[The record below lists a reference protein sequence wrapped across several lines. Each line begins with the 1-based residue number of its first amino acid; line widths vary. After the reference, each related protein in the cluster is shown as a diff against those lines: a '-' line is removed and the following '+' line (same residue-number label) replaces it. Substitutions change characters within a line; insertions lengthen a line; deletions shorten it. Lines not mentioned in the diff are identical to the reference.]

1 VLYALRYPFSFG
13 VLVVTFVLAMVVR
26 GGVQRL
32 ISGRR
37 QPAWVR
43 ANTKRRRSTWLKPYV
58 DPYGFLAVLLGGVGW
73 GIAVETGD
81 PRSRSRGRKLLQLI
95 AGPLVL
101 AGVGLGLLAIFHAV
115 VAVGGSKASPPSL
128 LAVVSGSAYTKPP
141 VLIESAGHLSVSQP
155 HIHYL
160 LPFGQVA
167 LFLAGVEFVALAVLA
182 IMPIPPLDGGKLL
195 LLLVPRKGFWQKV
208 RYRLDEENW
217 GVLILLVLALPI
229 LFRRLAVVAALGH
242 LVDPLVRSV
251 T

>member
-1 VLYALRYPFSFG
+1 MLYALRYPFSFG

-26 GGVQRL
+26 GSLQRL

-58 DPYGFLAVLLGGVGW
+58 DPYGFIAVLLGGIGW
-73 GIAVETGD
+73 GIAVETSD
-81 PRSRSRGRKLLQLI
+81 PRSRSRGRQVLQLI

-101 AGVGLGLLAIFHAV
+101 TGLGIGMLAIFRAV
-115 VAVGGSKASPPSL
+115 SGVAGGWPSL
-128 LAVVSGSAYTKPP
+128 GSVVSGSAFTQPP
-141 VLIESAGHLSVSQP
+141 VATIDSVGHVSVSQP

-167 LFLAGVEFVALAVLA
+167 LFLAGVELVALGVIA

-195 LLLVPRKGFWQKV
+195 FLLVPRKGFWQKA

-217 GVLILLVLALPI
+217 GVLLLLILALPI
-229 LFRRLAVVAALGH
+229 LFRRLALVAALAH
-242 LVDPLVRSV
+242 IVDPLVRSV
-251 T
+251 S

>member
-1 VLYALRYPFSFG
+1 
-13 VLVVTFVLAMVVR
+13 
-26 GGVQRL
+26 L

-58 DPYGFLAVLLGGVGW
+58 DPYGFIAALLGGVGW

-81 PRSRSRGRKLLQLI
+81 PRSRSRGRQLLQLI

-101 AGVGLGLLAIFHAV
+101 TGLGIGMLAIFRAV
-115 VAVGGSKASPPSL
+115 SGVVGPWPSL
-128 LAVVSGSAYTKPP
+128 RSVVLGFAFTKPP
-141 VLIESAGHLSVSQP
+141 TLIAGHLSVSQP
-155 HIHYL
+155 HIHYV

-167 LFLAGVEFVALAVLA
+167 LFLAGVEFVALGVLA

-195 LLLVPRKGFWQKV
+195 FLLLPRKGGWQKA
-208 RYRLDEENW
+208 RYRLVEENW

-229 LFRRLAVVAALGH
+229 LFRRLALVAALAH
-242 LVDPLVRSV
+242 IVDPLVRLVS
-251 T
+251 

>member
-1 VLYALRYPFSFG
+1 MLYALRYPFSFG

-43 ANTKRRRSTWLKPYV
+43 ANTKRRRSTWLKPYL
-58 DPYGFLAVLLGGVGW
+58 DPYGFIAVLLGGIGW

-81 PRSRSRGRKLLQLI
+81 PRSRSRGRQLLQLI

-101 AGVGLGLLAIFHAV
+101 TGLGIGMLAIFRA
-115 VAVGGSKASPPSL
+115 
-128 LAVVSGSAYTKPP
+128 VSGIAGPQRSLFAVMTGSAWARTN
-141 VLIESAGHLSVSQP
+141 A
-155 HIHYL
+155 HYA

-167 LFLAGVEFVALAVLA
+167 LFLAGVEFVALGIVA

-195 LLLVPRKGFWQKV
+195 FLLVPRKGFWQKA

-217 GVLILLVLALPI
+217 GVLLLLILALPI
-229 LFRRLAVVAALGH
+229 LFRRLALVAALAH
-242 LVDPLVRSV
+242 IVDPLVRSV
-251 T
+251 S

>member
-1 VLYALRYPFSFG
+1 MLYALRYPFSFG

-26 GGVQRL
+26 GVVQRL

-43 ANTKRRRSTWLKPYV
+43 ANTKRRRTTWLKPYV
-58 DPYGFLAVLLGGVGW
+58 DPYGFIAALLGGVGW

-81 PRSRSRGRKLLQLI
+81 PRSRSRGRQLLQLI

-101 AGVGLGLLAIFHAV
+101 TGLGMGMLAIFRAASGV
-115 VAVGGSKASPPSL
+115 VGPWPSL
-128 LAVVSGSAYTKPP
+128 RLVVSGFAFTKQPR
-141 VLIESAGHLSVSQP
+141 LIAGHLAVSQP
-155 HIHYL
+155 HIHYV

-167 LFLAGVEFVALAVLA
+167 LFLAGVEFVALGVLA

-195 LLLVPRKGFWQKV
+195 FLLLPRKGGWQKA
-208 RYRLDEENW
+208 RYRLVEENW

-229 LFRRLAVVAALGH
+229 LFRRLALVAALAH
-242 LVDPLVRSV
+242 IVDPLVRLVS
-251 T
+251 

>member
-26 GGVQRL
+26 GVVQRL

-43 ANTKRRRSTWLKPYV
+43 ANTKRRRTTWLKPYV
-58 DPYGFLAVLLGGVGW
+58 DPYGFIAALLGGVGW

-81 PRSRSRGRKLLQLI
+81 PRSRSRGRQLLQLI

-101 AGVGLGLLAIFHAV
+101 TGLGMGMLAIFRAASGV
-115 VAVGGSKASPPSL
+115 VGPWPSL
-128 LAVVSGSAYTKPP
+128 RLVVSGFAFTKQPR
-141 VLIESAGHLSVSQP
+141 LIAGHLAVSQP
-155 HIHYL
+155 HIHYV

-167 LFLAGVEFVALAVLA
+167 LFLAGVEFVALGVLA

-195 LLLVPRKGFWQKV
+195 FLLLPRKGGWQKA
-208 RYRLDEENW
+208 RYRLVEENW

-229 LFRRLAVVAALGH
+229 LFRRLALVAALAH
-242 LVDPLVRSV
+242 IVDPLVRLVS
-251 T
+251 